1 MDYIDKIKVVSLVV
15 FWVSFFWVWL
25 SVILPKWNEKYS
37 VYGIS
42 GNLCAVIFISSVFAL
57 TAFFIGWTFSLI

>member
-1 MDYIDKIKVVSLVV
+1 MDYIDKIKVVSLLY
-15 FWVSFFWVWL
+15 FGFHFLIWL
-25 SVILPKWNEKYS
+25 SVTLPKWNEKYS